1 MYTTRLLEEARRQKN
16 SYQEANAMFCY
27 VRYYYSK
34 NPDSL
39 YFWMQKALPLV
50 LEQNRLV
57 KYFRMKAWYIYV
69 LTRSKKNEEAL

>member
-39 YFWMQKALPLV
+39 YFWMQKALP
-50 LEQNRLV
+50 
-57 KYFRMKAWYIYV
+57 FI
-69 LTRSKKNEEAL
+69 